1 MSVLFGHPTGN
12 PNSHHAALAH
22 FERGRLE
29 AFCVPWMPSPAAL
42 AMLRR
47 LPGLSAQAARLERR
61 WFPPLAD
68 APKLQGCWGEWGRML
83 RRLGGQRW
91 AGEHLTYDAND
102 WLMRTMARACRRTA
116 VTAVHS
122 YEDCSLWQF
131 EEARRL
137 GKACLYDMPIG
148 YYPWWEAKQADLARR
163 YADWL
168 PAGGLESSR
177 LARPAQK
184 QREMELADLVLAPSA
199 FVEATIREFHPDK
212 KIARASYGVD
222 LDFWQPAEAH
232 GEISALRAPPSTL
245 RFLFAGQVEIR
256 KGIPPLIEAWAKA
269 NLKDAELVLVGT
281 WKLAEARRA
290 GLPTGVSHLGPQS
303 RADLRASYQAAD
315 VFVFASFF
323 EGLALAL
330 LEAMACGLPV
340 IASEVVAGMNLVTDA
355 TGRAVQAGNVEPL
368 VEALRWFSANRERLP
383 EMKRAARATAER
395 FTWQHYR
402 QCVSQSVSSYL

>member
-12 PNSHHAALAH
+12 PNSHQAALAH
-22 FERGRLE
+22 FEQGRLE

-42 AMLRR
+42 AVLRCV
-47 LPGLSAQAARLERR
+47 PGLSAQAARLERR

-68 APKLQGCWGEWGRML
+68 APKLQGHWGEWLRML
-83 RRLGGQRW
+83 RRLGGKRW
-91 AGEHLTYDAND
+91 ADERLTYQAND
-102 WLMRTMARACRRTA
+102 WLMRTMARVCERAA

-131 EEARRL
+131 EAARRL

-148 YYPWWEAKQADLARR
+148 YYPWWEAKQSELARR

-184 QREMELADLVLAPSA
+184 RREMELADLVLAPSA

-222 LDFWQPAEAH
+222 LDFWRPEDEVAAP
-232 GEISALRAPPSTL
+232 RAPRPAL

-256 KGIPPLIEAWAKA
+256 KGIPPLVEAWAKA
-269 NLKDAELVLVGT
+269 NLKDAELLLVGT
-281 WKLAEARRA
+281 WKLDAARRA
-290 GLPTGVSHLGPQS
+290 HLPSRVTHLGPRS
-303 RADLRASYQAAD
+303 RADLRALYRTAD

-323 EGLALAL
+323 EGLPLVM

-340 IASEVVAGMNLVTDA
+340 IASEVVADMDLVTDA
-355 TGRAVQAGNVEPL
+355 TGRTVRAGSVEPL
-368 VEALRWFSANRERLP
+368 IEALRWFSANRDRLP

-395 FTWQHYR
+395 FTWERYR
-402 QCVSQSVSSYL
+402 QRVCEAVSSYL